1 MAPIADG
8 HGLAF
13 RRRVLCYAAAGPC
26 RADPLQLLACLVVVA
41 AVFCFFFK
49 RRKPKA
55 APSVVALPTACASKL
70 PDDQAVAPPGGDQQ
84 TLSKGAPQTQSTRG
98 EASILP
104 LPLAQASSWQPPPST
119 SPAKMPPLN
128 LDAIKFDS
136 SQPLQS
142 QVAVVCVTLNE
153 DYDKAC
159 KDERDRRAYC
169 VSLLRPL
176 ASSLGV
182 PKACVGVGAL
192 QPGSI
197 VADMLL
203 VQRPSNAPGGKGQ
216 GGREQ
221 GNVDTHSLA
230 KELVR
235 SLEDSASSLR
245 ANALY
250 SKVAAAKYSPTGD
263 LRDLHKDTVIT
274 LRNMM
279 EPSNWPHA
287 NATTSANNNSAAPAD
302 ANALKLPPGAL
313 NSSKSTAD
321 GTLEEAELGVLGDG
335 SRLGSGSSNVDGY
348 LTTETSPRNPPRSL
362 GLGPLQYGSSN
373 PASPAK
379 DRGAGGGGARPR
391 NPLQHSLPHPLQH
404 YASINGLN
412 GDAGSSS
419 AARPPLA
426 PPVKQGGASP
436 QAAAASQAQVLKRH
450 SVYSAFM

>member
-1 MAPIADG
+1 
-8 HGLAF
+8 
-13 RRRVLCYAAAGPC
+13 
-26 RADPLQLLACLVVVA
+26 
-41 AVFCFFFK
+41 
-49 RRKPKA
+49 
-55 APSVVALPTACASKL
+55 
-70 PDDQAVAPPGGDQQ
+70 
-84 TLSKGAPQTQSTRG
+84 
-98 EASILP
+98 
-104 LPLAQASSWQPPPST
+104 
-119 SPAKMPPLN
+119 MPPLN

-176 ASSLGV
+176 SSSLGV

-197 VADMLL
+197 VVDMLL

-221 GNVDTHSLA
+221 GNVDTNSLA

-235 SLEDSASSLR
+235 SLEDSASPLR

-250 SKVAAAKYSPTGD
+250 SKVASAKYLPTCD
-263 LRDLHKDTVIT
+263 LRNLHKDTVIT

-302 ANALKLPPGAL
+302 ANTLKLPPGAP
-313 NSSKSTAD
+313 NSSKSTAVTGRGAE

-335 SRLGSGSSNVDGY
+335 RLGSGSSNVGGY
-348 LTTETSPRNPPRSL
+348 LTTETSPRNSPRSL
-362 GLGPLQYGSSN
+362 GLGPLQYGSST

-391 NPLQHSLPHPLQH
+391 NPLQHSLPGPLQH
-404 YASINGLN
+404 YANIIGLN

-426 PPVKQGGASP
+426 PPVKEGGAS
-436 QAAAASQAQVLKRH
+436 AHGAAASQAQVLKRH
-450 SVYSAFM
+450 SNLDVVHSHLDVVPFKGIDSCRH

>member
-1 MAPIADG
+1 
-8 HGLAF
+8 
-13 RRRVLCYAAAGPC
+13 
-26 RADPLQLLACLVVVA
+26 
-41 AVFCFFFK
+41 
-49 RRKPKA
+49 
-55 APSVVALPTACASKL
+55 
-70 PDDQAVAPPGGDQQ
+70 
-84 TLSKGAPQTQSTRG
+84 
-98 EASILP
+98 
-104 LPLAQASSWQPPPST
+104 
-119 SPAKMPPLN
+119 MPPLN

-159 KDERDRRAYC
+159 KEERDRRAYC

-203 VQRPSNAPGGKGQ
+203 VQRPSNAPGGKGL

-250 SKVAAAKYSPTGD
+250 SKVASAKYLPTCD
-263 LRDLHKDTVIT
+263 LRNLHKDTVIT

-287 NATTSANNNSAAPAD
+287 NATTSANNNSAAPTD

-313 NSSKSTAD
+313 NSSKSTAE

-426 PPVKQGGASP
+426 PPVKEGGASP

-450 SVYSAFM
+450 SVYSTFM